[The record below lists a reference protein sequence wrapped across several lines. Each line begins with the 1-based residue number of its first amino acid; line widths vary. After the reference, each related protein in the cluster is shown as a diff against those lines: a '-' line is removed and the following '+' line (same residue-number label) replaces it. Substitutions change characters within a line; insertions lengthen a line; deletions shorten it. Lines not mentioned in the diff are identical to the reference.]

1 MELSDLRGIGP
12 KRITALHAAGIHSLR
27 DLLYAV
33 PCRYR
38 DMGAL
43 TSIADA
49 RHGATQAF
57 RLQRAGEPR
66 VFYHGKMSRVTCRF
80 TDDTGEITG
89 CWFNQPWMRQALAK
103 KGDFLMYGRVE
114 RFKTSLQLMN
124 PRLED
129 SMRIVPV
136 YRAIEG
142 IPNKTRETL
151 IRQLLEDTETICR
164 ETLPEAALTR
174 YGLMPSAEAIRV
186 LHRPDTMAHVAQAQR
201 RVAFEQLLLYQ
212 IAVRQFKR
220 RRESGCALPIA
231 KGAQDAYWRALP
243 FAPTK
248 AQIRTLLEITG
259 DMRKPDA
266 MARMVQGDV
275 GCGKTAIA
283 FGAMALCAR
292 AGYQAA
298 FMAPTEILARQHLES
313 AEKLLK
319 PQGIRCG
326 LLLSGMKTSERREAL
341 QHIQSGHWQVVIGT
355 HALISESVRYSNLG
369 LCITDEQ
376 HRFGV
381 SQRTRLLNKGS
392 GSAAAVSPHLLV
404 MSATPIPR
412 SLALMMYGDLDVS
425 VVDELPP
432 GRAPVKTRIVP
443 PHKRAD
449 MYRYL
454 RKELEQGHQAY
465 VVCPLIEEDEGKA
478 QLKAVESLQKELAQ
492 GALRGIPIGVTHG
505 RQPSQEKAKTLYAF
519 ASGNL
524 QALIATT
531 VIEVGMNVPNATI
544 MVVEDARRYGLA
556 QLHQL
561 RGRVGRGCA
570 ESQCFLVGEENERL
584 RALCATNDGFEIA
597 RKDLELRGPGEL
609 LGTQQHG
616 AGLWTGGAEL
626 FSAKLLHDAAACAQ
640 ELSENKALRP
650 AYLALAG
657 QANSL
662 LQQSLRDVSVS

>member
-1 MELSDLRGIGP
+1 MELSSLRGIGP
-12 KRITALHAAGIHSLR
+12 KRLTALHAAGIHSLR

-43 TSIADA
+43 TSVADA
-49 RHGATQAF
+49 RHGADQAF
-57 RLQRAGEPR
+57 RLRKQGEPKIY
-66 VFYHGKMSRVTCRF
+66 YHGKLSRVTCKF
-80 TDDTGEITG
+80 TDDTGGLTG
-89 CWFNQPWMRQALAK
+89 CWFNQPWMRQLLQK
-103 KGDFLMYGRVE
+103 KDSFLMYGKVE
-114 RFKTSLQLMN
+114 RFKTSLQLTN

-151 IRQLLEDTETICR
+151 IGQLLEDADAICK
-164 ETLPEAALTR
+164 ETLPEAMLQR
-174 YGLMPSAEAIRV
+174 YALMPSALAVRI

-201 RVAFEQLLLYQ
+201 RIAFEQLLLYQ

-220 RRESGCALPIA
+220 RRKDGKVLSIA
-231 KGAQDAYWRALP
+231 QGAEDAYWRTLP
-243 FAPTK
+243 FAPTG
-248 AQIRTLLEITG
+248 AQKRTLSEITG
-259 DMRKPDA
+259 DMRKPEA

-292 AGYQAA
+292 AGCQAA
-298 FMAPTEILARQHLES
+298 FMAPTEILARQHFES
-313 AEKLLK
+313 AKKLLE
-319 PQGIRCG
+319 PQGVRCG
-326 LLLSGMKTSERREAL
+326 LLLSGMKTAERKNAL
-341 QHIQSGHWQVVIGT
+341 ANIRSGAWQVVIGT
-355 HALISESVRYSNLG
+355 HALISENVRYSNLG

-381 SQRTRLLNKGS
+381 SQRTRLIQKGS
-392 GSAAAVSPHLLV
+392 GTAAAPHLLV

-432 GRAPVKTRIVP
+432 GRTPVKTRIVP
-443 PHKRAD
+443 QEKRAD

-454 RKELEQGHQAY
+454 RAELERGHQAY
-465 VVCPLIEEDEGKA
+465 IVCPLIEEDEGKA
-478 QLKAVESLQKELAQ
+478 QLKAVESLHWELAQ
-492 GALRGIPIGVTHG
+492 GALRGIPVGVTHG
-505 RQPSQEKAKTLYAF
+505 RQPSEEKAKVLHAF
-519 ASGNL
+519 AAGKLS
-524 QALIATT
+524 ALIATT
-531 VIEVGMNVPNATI
+531 VIEVGMNVPGATI
-544 MVVEDARRYGLA
+544 MIVEDAQRYGLA

-561 RGRVGRGCA
+561 RGRVGRGA
-570 ESQCFLVGEENERL
+570 KESSCFLVGVENDRL
-584 RALCATNDGFEIA
+584 HALTHTNDGFEIA
-597 RKDLELRGPGEL
+597 QRDLELRGPGEL

-626 FSAKLLHDAAACAQ
+626 FSVKLLHDAAACAQ
-640 ELSENKALRP
+640 ELSENKALQP
-650 AYLALAG
+650 AYQTLAA

-662 LQQSLRDVSVS
+662 LQQSLGDVSVS